1 MTDLNKKREEIKRQ
15 IRSLLESAPLGLTLH
30 ELKRDYKIFIGS
42 QFPTRELGF
51 NRDEDFLSA
60 IDDVVHISWQG
71 NQMVLQAVASKET
84 KQLVKLIN
92 RQKIDPKKNWGVL
105 KNARY
110 DRNLVLAKPYSPKDY
125 PPRNAGSDSMDWRA
139 SSLYNY
145 PMPYDEKPRRKTSK
159 KVAPSVSAF
168 VRAQIHDLVRNSQ
181 DGVSLIYLRPLFR
194 NTYGTTLE
202 PQLMGFSSLEDMLS
216 SMADTVQMKN
226 YGSEVRVVSTIP
238 PAPSNRSD
246 IKSSVSQN
254 TVASDNV
261 KSNCDTKF
269 KVESKVTKQ
278 DPKDQI
284 HCNIPPAFQNYV
296 RQVISNYP
304 KGISSSRFPVE
315 FKATHKLDM
324 PLKTYGYNSV
334 IDFISDLPHIVRM
347 ERPNPQGDWMLYPA
361 EVKPDKKSE
370 GKEEKQLA
378 DDTDLP
384 PVEIDQLTKDTIVQ
398 VLSMHKDGIPLSKFQ
413 SVYKDMTGVALEVDK
428 YCNGGIK
435 QLLMSLPYVL
445 ISICPKDKYRVYLK
459 DVVATRKF
467 DKLSSIYQPL
477 TNNEQS
483 DDTPQLPIDVV
494 GPGCYYKQQPLPA
507 IDEEHQY
514 INLFVSYIVTP
525 ALFWVQLRGTE
536 TTVALEDLMDD
547 IEKIYE
553 SKKLSREYFM
563 TPAIAKKGL
572 LCAAIYPED
581 RYWYRAVIMDIKE
594 PFYEVFYVDYGNTCS
609 VTVSQLRLLK
619 AKFLKLPAQAI
630 QARLSHL
637 HPVGEKW
644 EPGARDRMLVLSKER
659 PLCGLVTNIKDRVL
673 SLCLVD
679 TNDESKDVH
688 INDVLTQEG
697 YCTFIADDQFDL
709 SPVQKNDN
717 ELIFGENVEPETK
730 STNRLYVRQV
740 QMSDDIV
747 MNLINLDGHPYFLSF
762 EISKLFFK
770 EDIIGSKLKRDNID
784 VKKIIVNKANYPD
797 LFQELLLYDVANFTE
812 KCEMLS
818 LFSLSAFPMILKLYG
833 KGEIFDDMRET
844 AQELLNWFDPD
855 DPYWKGEGDTESSSS
870 TTQDDQ
876 DSMSTSGG
884 KPTMDELSMALQ
896 TLNMQRK
903 RILYKMMS
911 GSQVRDSVTE
921 LDDVETKIKKVE
933 DFIKKLESD
942 SGLTHS
948 TSDSP
953 DMLNYQNVMGQ
964 DLSAAKTTQ
973 KVAPI
978 LQSQLENTLLQ
989 SSLPSI
995 SDTAMLNRVL
1005 QEQAALRSNSSVNPS
1020 VNPGLMNQQLLA
1032 TLQQQ
1037 MLQSQL
1043 QHSALEQSFGL
1054 PSSHSSVLSSLAPTL
1069 LQASGNSFSFTP
1081 SEQLQQNTW
1090 LLQNQQQQMN
1100 AFTSALASLQLGSA
1114 ASSSNLSDLL
1124 SANPSNFQPSAGAPG
1139 YNTCL
1144 QNTTVSASAPGLTPL
1159 QRSRLLQIQQLQN
1172 LAAQSNITTSH

>member
-1 MTDLNKKREEIKRQ
+1 MQ
-15 IRSLLESAPLGLTLH
+15 
-30 ELKRDYKIFIGS
+30 
-42 QFPTRELGF
+42 
-51 NRDEDFLSA
+51 
-60 IDDVVHISWQG
+60 
-71 NQMVLQAVASKET
+71 
-84 KQLVKLIN
+84 
-92 RQKIDPKKNWGVL
+92 
-105 KNARY
+105 
-110 DRNLVLAKPYSPKDY
+110 
-125 PPRNAGSDSMDWRA
+125 
-139 SSLYNY
+139 
-145 PMPYDEKPRRKTSK
+145 
-159 KVAPSVSAF
+159 
-168 VRAQIHDLVRNSQ
+168 
-181 DGVSLIYLRPLFR
+181 
-194 NTYGTTLE
+194 
-202 PQLMGFSSLEDMLS
+202 
-216 SMADTVQMKN
+216 
-226 YGSEVRVVSTIP
+226 
-238 PAPSNRSD
+238 
-246 IKSSVSQN
+246 
-254 TVASDNV
+254 
-261 KSNCDTKF
+261 
-269 KVESKVTKQ
+269 
-278 DPKDQI
+278 
-284 HCNIPPAFQNYV
+284 
-296 RQVISNYP
+296 
-304 KGISSSRFPVE
+304 
-315 FKATHKLDM
+315 
-324 PLKTYGYNSV
+324 
-334 IDFISDLPHIVRM
+334 
-347 ERPNPQGDWMLYPA
+347 
-361 EVKPDKKSE
+361 
-370 GKEEKQLA
+370 
-378 DDTDLP
+378 
-384 PVEIDQLTKDTIVQ
+384 
-398 VLSMHKDGIPLSKFQ
+398 
-413 SVYKDMTGVALEVDK
+413 
-428 YCNGGIK
+428 
-435 QLLMSLPYVL
+435 
-445 ISICPKDKYRVYLK
+445 
-459 DVVATRKF
+459 
-467 DKLSSIYQPL
+467 
-477 TNNEQS
+477 
-483 DDTPQLPIDVV
+483 
-494 GPGCYYKQQPLPA
+494 
-507 IDEEHQY
+507 
-514 INLFVSYIVTP
+514 
-525 ALFWVQLRGTE
+525 
-536 TTVALEDLMDD
+536 
-547 IEKIYE
+547 
-553 SKKLSREYFM
+553 
-563 TPAIAKKGL
+563 
-572 LCAAIYPED
+572 
-581 RYWYRAVIMDIKE
+581 
-594 PFYEVFYVDYGNTCS
+594 
-609 VTVSQLRLLK
+609 
-619 AKFLKLPAQAI
+619 
-630 QARLSHL
+630 
-637 HPVGEKW
+637 
-644 EPGARDRMLVLSKER
+644 
-659 PLCGLVTNIKDRVL
+659 
-673 SLCLVD
+673 
-679 TNDESKDVH
+679 
-688 INDVLTQEG
+688 
-697 YCTFIADDQFDL
+697 
-709 SPVQKNDN
+709 VQKNDN

-989 SSLPSI
+989 SSLPAI

-1005 QEQAALRSNSSVNPS
+1005 QEQAALRSNANLSSLFPGVLQSSVNPS

-1124 SANPSNFQPSAGAPG
+1124 SANPSNFQQSAGAPG

-1144 QNTTVSASAPGLTPL
+1144 QNATVSASAPGLTPL
-1159 QRSRLLQIQQLQN
+1159 QRSRLIQIQQLQN